1 MEPSCTA
8 RYIDHI
14 GIAVRDLDAAM
25 KLFQELFNVPTAEPQ
40 NIPDQK
46 VRAVLLPIGQSRLEL
61 LEPLEAD
68 SSVGRFL
75 ENRGEG
81 LHHLAF
87 NVEDVGESLDAL
99 GRQGVRLV
107 DLVPREGLS
116 GIIGFIHPAAVHG
129 VLTELVQSVEG

>member
-8 RYIDHI
+8 RYIDHV
-14 GIAVRDLDAAM
+14 GIAVKDLNAAM
-25 KLFQELFNVPTAEPQ
+25 RLFHELFNVPTAEPQ
-40 NIPDQK
+40 EIPDQK

-61 LEPLEAD
+61 LEPLESD

-75 ENRGEG
+75 ESRGEG

-87 NVEDVGESLDAL
+87 NVEDVGESLDEL
-99 GRQGVRLV
+99 GRKGVRLV
-107 DLVPREGLS
+107 DLTPREGLS
-116 GIIGFIHPAAVHG
+116 GLIGFIHPAAVHG